1 MRLLLDTHSLIWLL
15 DSPEVLRPQAREA
28 IAEPQNDVLVSIAS
42 VWEAA
47 IKARTGK
54 LTLPANFVLAIR
66 ESGIQILGITEEH
79 ALAAAGL
86 PMHHKD
92 PFDRMLIA
100 QAAIE
105 ELTLITR
112 DANMPLY
119 GVPILLP

>member
-1 MRLLLDTHSLIWLL
+1 M
-15 DSPEVLRPQAREA
+15 
-28 IAEPQNDVLVSIAS
+28 
-42 VWEAA
+42 
-47 IKARTGK
+47 
-54 LTLPANFVLAIR
+54 LAIR

>member
-15 DSPEVLRPQAREA
+15 DSPETLSEQARLA
-28 IAEPQNDVLVSIAS
+28 IAEPGNEVWVSVIS

-54 LTLPANFVLAIR
+54 LTLPANFLSAIR
-66 ESGIQILGITEEH
+66 ESGIGFLGITEEQ
-79 ALAAAGL
+79 ALKAADL

-100 QAAIE
+100 QAISE
-105 ELTLITR
+105 GLTLVTR
-112 DANMPLY
+112 DANLPAY
-119 GVPILLP
+119 SVAILVS